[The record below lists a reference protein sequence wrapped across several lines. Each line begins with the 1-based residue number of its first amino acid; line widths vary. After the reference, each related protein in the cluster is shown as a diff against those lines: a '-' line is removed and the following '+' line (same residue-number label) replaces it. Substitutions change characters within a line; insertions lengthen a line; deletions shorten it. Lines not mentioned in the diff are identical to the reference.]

1 MAENLVGIK
10 KIQPIH
16 FKLKLTSENFF
27 YILLG
32 LIWANNTFV
41 NYVRYI
47 MIITPV
53 ISDIRLFIENFVLLI
68 VLIPS
73 LVYISKHI
81 DLRVIPVYLIIIM
94 VYLTNFFVFPENQEA
109 LKDNLVPFLFKALPL
124 IFVGMSIDLKKHY
137 KLLYYISLFSI
148 IVEFIRVLTDPVN
161 MEGGDMH
168 SSYLLLPHV
177 SMVIVTTF
185 SKKNI
190 LNIVTSILGIF
201 TIIAYGTRGPILCIL
216 LLVVVYIIVF
226 KKFNKHKLLF
236 FSIIVLSILIGFLFE
251 QIIDIISD
259 LVQKLGMSTRILDM
273 FLSGDIAESSGRE
286 NLQAQLLTA
295 ISQNLYGYGIAGDR
309 AIVGTYAHN
318 ILIEF
323 WVSYGVI
330 IGSVL
335 LLIIGF
341 FIVRTLFI
349 RGKNPIFEDG
359 FILALICPC
368 FIKLFMSGSYL
379 TEPFLFLC
387 IGLCITENKKVK
399 FAIRKKT
406 GKF

>member
-359 FILALICPC
+359 FILALICSC